1 MRRLRAVNRL
11 LIVAMLVLTLVFAE
25 LASHAFHGHKRRVTL
40 VRATASERQSTRQLG
55 ASGARHHHHD
65 RGRRLRP
72 AAQAPK
78 RASAAPTTTASAP
91 PAASAPTVVSGGS

>member
-40 VRATASERQSTRQLG
+40 VRATASEHPATRRQG
-55 ASGARHHHHD
+55 AGGARTHHHD
-65 RGRRLRP
+65 RGHRLRP
-72 AAQAPK
+72 APQAPK
-78 RASAAPTTTASAP
+78 RASGPPTTTASAP
-91 PAASAPTVVSGGS
+91 PPASAPTVVSGGS